1 MPTVPNSKKL
11 NASSADILNA
21 IRNSGSDNY
30 RELVPLVSN
39 DNDSIKAIGS
49 TIVGNPTL
57 MNEFISSLV
66 NRIGKVI
73 INDKM
78 YNNPW
83 AMFKKGV
90 LDYGESI
97 EEIFVSMAKPFEYDP
112 AVAEKEVF
120 KREKPDV
127 EAVFHILNYQK
138 FYKVT
143 VQEADLRQAFVNVNG
158 VTSLITK
165 IIDSLYTGAK
175 YDEFMTM
182 KYLIARHILNGDMYP
197 VTVPTVSA
205 QNAKDIIST
214 IKGVSNDFEFMNDS
228 YNMSGVMNVSEK
240 SDQYLIM
247 NSRFDATFDVEVLA
261 SAFNMDRA
269 QFMGHKV
276 LVDGF
281 GKFDVERLNTLFADD
296 PNYVE
301 ITEDEMKDL
310 NAIPAIIVDRD
321 WFMIYDN
328 LNNFT
333 EQYNGQGMYWNYWYH
348 QWKTFSVSTFANGVV
363 FVPGTPTVTSV
374 TVSPATATV
383 KPGGQVILSAVVE
396 TENFASQAV
405 KWSISDSEKAEITFG
420 GILHVDRN
428 ATTSDKI
435 TVTATSVYDPTK
447 TATATV
453 TVS

>member
-49 TIVGNPTL
+49 IIVGNPAL

-83 AMFKKGV
+83 SMFKKGV
-90 LDYGESI
+90 LEYGESI

-112 AVAEKEVF
+112 AIAEKEVF

-127 EAVFHILNYQK
+127 ESVFHILNYQK

-143 VQEADLRQAFVNVNG
+143 VQEADLRQAFINIGG
-158 VTSLITK
+158 VTNLITK
-165 IIDSLYTGAK
+165 IIDSLYTAAK
-175 YDEFMTM
+175 YDEFITM

-205 QNAKDIIST
+205 QNAKDIISI

-228 YNMSGVMNVSEK
+228 YNMAGVMNVSEK

-296 PNYVE
+296 PNFVE
-301 ITEDEMKDL
+301 ITADEMTAL
-310 NAIPAIIVDRD
+310 NSIPAIIVDRD

-348 QWKTFSVSTFANGVV
+348 QWKTFSVSTFANGAV

-374 TVSPATATV
+374 SVSPATATV
-383 KPGGQVILSAVVE
+383 KPGGQVVLSAVVE

-428 ATTSDKI
+428 ATTGDTI

-453 TVS
+453 TIS

>member
-49 TIVGNPTL
+49 IIVGNPTL

-83 AMFKKGV
+83 SMFKKGV
-90 LDYGESI
+90 LEYGESI

-112 AVAEKEVF
+112 AIAEKEVF

-127 EAVFHILNYQK
+127 ESVFHILNYQK

-143 VQEADLRQAFVNVNG
+143 VQEADLRQAFINIGG
-158 VTSLITK
+158 VTNLITK
-165 IIDSLYTGAK
+165 IIDSLYTAAK
-175 YDEFMTM
+175 YDEFITM

-205 QNAKDIIST
+205 QNAKDIISI

-228 YNMSGVMNVSEK
+228 YNMAGVMNVSEK

-296 PNYVE
+296 PNFVE
-301 ITEDEMKDL
+301 ITADEMTAL
-310 NAIPAIIVDRD
+310 NSIPAIIVDRD

-348 QWKTFSVSTFANGVV
+348 QWKTFSVSTFANGAV

-383 KPGGQVILSAVVE
+383 KPGGQVVLSAVVE

-405 KWSISDSEKAEITFG
+405 KWSISDSEKAKITFG

-428 ATTSDKI
+428 ATTGDTI

-453 TVS
+453 TIS

>member
-49 TIVGNPTL
+49 IIVGNPTL

-301 ITEDEMKDL
+301 ITEDEMKAL

-428 ATTSDKI
+428 ATASDKI

>member
-49 TIVGNPTL
+49 IIVGNPTL

-83 AMFKKGV
+83 SMFKKGV
-90 LDYGESI
+90 LEYGESI

-112 AVAEKEVF
+112 AIAEKEVF

-127 EAVFHILNYQK
+127 ESAFHILNYQK

-143 VQEADLRQAFVNVNG
+143 VQEADLRQAFINIGG
-158 VTSLITK
+158 VTNLITK
-165 IIDSLYTGAK
+165 IIDSLYTAAK
-175 YDEFMTM
+175 YDEFITM

-205 QNAKDIIST
+205 QNAKDIISI

-228 YNMSGVMNVSEK
+228 YNMAGVMNVSEK

-296 PNYVE
+296 PNFVE
-301 ITEDEMKDL
+301 ITADEMTAL
-310 NAIPAIIVDRD
+310 NSIPAIIVDRD

-348 QWKTFSVSTFANGVV
+348 QWKTFSVSTFANGAV

-383 KPGGQVILSAVVE
+383 KPGGQVVLSAVVE

-428 ATTSDKI
+428 ATAGEKI

>member
-49 TIVGNPTL
+49 IIVGNPTL

-83 AMFKKGV
+83 SMFKKGV
-90 LDYGESI
+90 LEYGESI

-112 AVAEKEVF
+112 AIAEKEVF

-127 EAVFHILNYQK
+127 ESAFHILNYQK

-143 VQEADLRQAFVNVNG
+143 VQEADLRQAFINIGG
-158 VTSLITK
+158 VTNLITK
-165 IIDSLYTGAK
+165 IIDSLYTAAK
-175 YDEFMTM
+175 YDEFITM

-205 QNAKDIIST
+205 QNAKDIISI

-228 YNMSGVMNVSEK
+228 YNMAGVMNVSEK

-296 PNYVE
+296 PNFVE
-301 ITEDEMKDL
+301 ITADEMTAL
-310 NAIPAIIVDRD
+310 NSIPAIIVDRD

-348 QWKTFSVSTFANGVV
+348 QWKTFSVSTFANGAV

-383 KPGGQVILSAVVE
+383 KPGGQVVLSAVVE

-428 ATTSDKI
+428 ATAGDKI
-435 TVTATSVYDPTK
+435 TVTATSVYDPQK

>member
-49 TIVGNPTL
+49 IIVGNPTL

-83 AMFKKGV
+83 SMFKKGV
-90 LDYGESI
+90 LEYGESI

-112 AVAEKEVF
+112 AIAEKEVF

-127 EAVFHILNYQK
+127 ESVFHILNYQK

-143 VQEADLRQAFVNVNG
+143 VQEADLRQAFINIGG
-158 VTSLITK
+158 VTNLITK
-165 IIDSLYTGAK
+165 IIDSLYTAAK
-175 YDEFMTM
+175 YDEFITM

-205 QNAKDIIST
+205 QNAKDIISI

-228 YNMSGVMNVSEK
+228 YNMAGVMNVSEK

-296 PNYVE
+296 PNFVE
-301 ITEDEMKDL
+301 ITADEMTAL
-310 NAIPAIIVDRD
+310 NSIPAIIVDRD

-348 QWKTFSVSTFANGVV
+348 QWKTFSVSTFANGAV

-374 TVSPATATV
+374 SVSPATATV
-383 KPGGQVILSAVVE
+383 KPGGQVVLSAVVE

-428 ATTSDKI
+428 ATTGDTI

-453 TVS
+453 TIS

>member
-21 IRNSGSDNY
+21 IRNSSSDNY

-49 TIVGNPTL
+49 IIVGNPTL

-83 AMFKKGV
+83 SMFKKGV
-90 LDYGESI
+90 LEYGESI

-112 AVAEKEVF
+112 AIAEKEVF

-127 EAVFHILNYQK
+127 ESVFHILNYQK

-143 VQEADLRQAFVNVNG
+143 VQEADLRQAFINIGG
-158 VTSLITK
+158 VTNLITK
-165 IIDSLYTGAK
+165 IIDSLYTAAK
-175 YDEFMTM
+175 YDEFITM

-205 QNAKDIIST
+205 QNAKDIISI

-228 YNMSGVMNVSEK
+228 YNMAGVMNVSEK

-269 QFMGHKV
+269 QFMGHKI

-296 PNYVE
+296 PNFVE
-301 ITEDEMKDL
+301 ITADEMTAL
-310 NAIPAIIVDRD
+310 NNIPAIIVDRD

-348 QWKTFSVSTFANGVV
+348 QWKTFSVSTFANGAV

-374 TVSPATATV
+374 TVSPTSATV
-383 KPGGQVILSAVVE
+383 KPGGQVVLSAVVE

-428 ATTSDKI
+428 ATTGDNI

-453 TVS
+453 TIS

>member
-49 TIVGNPTL
+49 IIVGNPTL

-83 AMFKKGV
+83 SMFKKGV
-90 LDYGESI
+90 LEYGESI

-112 AVAEKEVF
+112 AIAEKEVF
-120 KREKPDV
+120 KREKPDI
-127 EAVFHILNYQK
+127 ESAFHILNYQK

-143 VQEADLRQAFVNVNG
+143 VQEADLRQAFINIGG
-158 VTSLITK
+158 VTNLITK
-165 IIDSLYTGAK
+165 IIDSLYTAAK
-175 YDEFMTM
+175 YDEFITM

-205 QNAKDIIST
+205 QNAKDIISI

-228 YNMSGVMNVSEK
+228 YNMAGVMNVSEK

-296 PNYVE
+296 PNFVE
-301 ITEDEMKDL
+301 ITAEEMTAL
-310 NAIPAIIVDRD
+310 NSIPAIIVDRD

-348 QWKTFSVSTFANGVV
+348 QWKTFSVSTFANGAV

-383 KPGGQVILSAVVE
+383 KPGGQVVLSAVVE

-405 KWSISDSEKAEITFG
+405 KWSISESEKAEITFG

-428 ATTSDKI
+428 ATTGETI

-453 TVS
+453 TIS

>member
-49 TIVGNPTL
+49 IIVGNPTL

>member
-49 TIVGNPTL
+49 IIVGNPTL

-83 AMFKKGV
+83 SMFKKGV
-90 LDYGESI
+90 LEYGESI

-112 AVAEKEVF
+112 AIAEKEVF

-127 EAVFHILNYQK
+127 ESAFHILNYQK

-143 VQEADLRQAFVNVNG
+143 VQEADLRQAFINIGG
-158 VTSLITK
+158 VTNLITK
-165 IIDSLYTGAK
+165 IIDSLYTAAK
-175 YDEFMTM
+175 YDEFITM

-205 QNAKDIIST
+205 ENAKDIISI

-228 YNMSGVMNVSEK
+228 YNMAGVMNVSEK

-296 PNYVE
+296 PNFVE
-301 ITEDEMKDL
+301 ITVDEMTAL
-310 NAIPAIIVDRD
+310 NNIPAIIVDRD

-348 QWKTFSVSTFANGVV
+348 QWKTFSVSTFANGAV

-383 KPGGQVILSAVVE
+383 KPGGQVVLSAVVE

-428 ATTSDKI
+428 ATAGDKI

-453 TVS
+453 TIS

>member
-49 TIVGNPTL
+49 IIVGNPTL

-83 AMFKKGV
+83 SMFKKGV
-90 LDYGESI
+90 LEYGESI

-112 AVAEKEVF
+112 AIAEKEVF

-127 EAVFHILNYQK
+127 ESVFHILNYQK

-143 VQEADLRQAFVNVNG
+143 VQEADLRQAFINIGG
-158 VTSLITK
+158 VTNLITK
-165 IIDSLYTGAK
+165 IIDSLYTAAK
-175 YDEFMTM
+175 YDEFITM

-205 QNAKDIIST
+205 QNAKDIISI

-228 YNMSGVMNVSEK
+228 YNMAGVMNVSEK

-296 PNYVE
+296 PNFVE
-301 ITEDEMKDL
+301 ITADEMTAL
-310 NAIPAIIVDRD
+310 NSIPAIIVDRD

-348 QWKTFSVSTFANGVV
+348 QWKTFSVSTFANGAV

-383 KPGGQVILSAVVE
+383 KPGGQVVLSAVVE

-428 ATTSDKI
+428 ATTGDTI

-453 TVS
+453 TIS